1 MTPSTFSTIFLA
13 TLLLTVLLRQWLL
26 GRHLQHIAAHRSA
39 VPADFAGSITLAEH
53 QKAADYVTAKGR
65 LARPEIILDAL
76 LLLAFTLGGLLQF
89 FDAQLSALI
98 GRGYWHGIALFG
110 LVSLTGF
117 LLSLPF
123 DLYRTFRIEA
133 EFGFNK
139 MTAALWLQDLVKGTA
154 VAIIIG
160 VPLLLT
166 VFWLMNV
173 MGESWWIYVWLVWM
187 SFNLLALF
195 LYPTVIAPLFNK
207 FTPLQD
213 DALKTRIEALLVR
226 CGFSSSGLFVMDGS
240 RRSSHGNAYFSGF
253 GRAKRIV
260 FYDTLLERLAPAEI
274 DAVLA
279 HELGHFRHRH
289 IVKRIAFLA
298 FASLAML
305 WLLAQLMTQSW
316 FFIGL
321 GVTPAL
327 SSVGAGST
335 PLALLLFSMVL
346 PVFLFLLSPLSAM
359 VSRRHEFQ
367 ADAYAASQA
376 SASELISALVKL
388 YRDNASTLT
397 PDPLHSLFYDSH
409 PPAAT
414 RIAHL
419 RTHLRNA

>member
-1 MTPSTFSTIFLA
+1 MTPSTFSAIFLL
-13 TLLLTVLLRQWLL
+13 TLLFTVFLRHWLL
-26 GRHLQHIAAHRSA
+26 GRHLRHIATHRSA

-65 LARPEIILDAL
+65 LARPEIILDGL
-76 LLLAFTLGGLLQF
+76 VLLAFTLGGLLQV
-89 FDAQLSALI
+89 FDTQLETLI

-110 LVSLTGF
+110 LVSVTGF
-117 LLSLPF
+117 VLSLPF

-133 EFGFNK
+133 QFGFNK
-139 MTAALWLQDLVKGTA
+139 MTAALWLQDLLKGTA

-160 VPLLLT
+160 VPLLLA
-166 VFWLMNV
+166 VFWLMDV
-173 MGESWWIYVWLVWM
+173 MGDQWWIYVWLVWM
-187 SFNLLALF
+187 GFNLLALF

-213 DALKTRIEALLVR
+213 ETLKARIESLLER
-226 CGFSSSGLFVMDGS
+226 CGFSTSGLFVMDGS

-305 WLLAQLMTQSW
+305 WLLAQLMTQAW
-316 FFIGL
+316 FFEGL
-321 GVTPAL
+321 GVKP
-327 SSVGAGST
+327 VGAGST

-346 PVFLFLLSPLSAM
+346 PVFLFLFSPLSAM

-419 RTHLRNA
+419 RSL